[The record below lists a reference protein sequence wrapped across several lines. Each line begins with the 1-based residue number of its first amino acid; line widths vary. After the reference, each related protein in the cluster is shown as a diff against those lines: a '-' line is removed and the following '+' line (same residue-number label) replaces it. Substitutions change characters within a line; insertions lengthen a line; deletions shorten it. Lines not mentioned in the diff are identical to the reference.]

1 MAVNKNFVVK
11 NGLEVATN
19 AIVVD
24 AVNKRV
30 GIGSTIPGVELD
42 VRGNFISTNSYT
54 SGVSTV
60 FNRLNV
66 GAAGGVLSVLGVG
79 GSVGVGTN
87 LPGYL
92 LEVHSTTD
100 TGQTALYVRGDSY
113 VTGNLTVG
121 GDINLDDIN
130 TDQII
135 SNTIS
140 VAVAGTITRL
150 DATTAGITSAY
161 IANSTGTNLNYTGF
175 ATVTGNVQ
183 VTGITSSNS
192 FQIGNTQ
199 VISSARQLQNIAS
212 LDATT
217 TATIETVIQNAPNIF
232 TDLSISGITTLGVTS
247 ATDLSAKNLNISGI
261 STLGTVPSIN
271 VTGITTLGT
280 VKINT
285 GIITATSG
293 VVTYYGDGQYISNI
307 VRGAGIG
314 TYGTI
319 LGYGATVFDFRG
331 SGIGTVTTGSGIGT
345 VYVETIGSR
354 VSISTVPPSNASSK
368 VGDLWYSSILGRTF
382 IYYDEVAIGVG
393 YSSFWIDAA
402 PFNMSVLS
410 SIDNII
416 LSAKTANAP
425 SIGFTTDTSTGFFSP
440 GLGQVTIVSTG
451 SSILNVNSNGVNVTG
466 VTTSSGGFSGNV
478 VGTLLGN
485 VTGNVTGNVSGN
497 VNGYINSPG
506 ISTIGNLQST
516 TLNVTGVSTVANGQ
530 ITNLNVSGVTTT
542 TTLNVGT
549 GGTIITTTSG
559 GLVGIG
565 TTTSTSKLTVIG
577 DVKVS
582 GVVTASSFVASNG
595 FQGTIT
601 AGIAQTSGAGLATS
615 FDFTG
620 IPSWVK
626 RVTVMFNGVSI
637 SASNLLVQIGAGSI
651 VSTGYSGVSVL
662 TAQGSNNP
670 IYPGSG
676 FQFSSNGAVSTC
688 YGHLVLETLGSNN
701 WIGIGQIGRPN
712 DPPNSCIT
720 WTNGSVSLSGTLDR
734 VRITT
739 TTGIGTFSAG
749 TVNILYEG

>member
-42 VRGNFISTNSYT
+42 VRGSFISTNSYT

-92 LEVHSTTD
+92 LEVHSTAD

-212 LDATT
+212 MDATT
-217 TATIETVIQNAPNIF
+217 VSTIETVIQNAPNIF
-232 TDLSISGITTLGVTS
+232 TDLKISGITTLGVTS

-261 STLGTVPSIN
+261 STLGSVPSIN

-285 GIITATSG
+285 GIITATIG

-345 VYVETIGSR
+345 VFIETIGSR

-382 IYYDEVAIGVG
+382 IYYDEIALGVG
-393 YSSFWIDAA
+393 SSSFWIDAA

-416 LSAKTANAP
+416 LSAKTPNAP

-478 VGTLLGN
+478 VGALLGN

-516 TLNVTGVSTVANGQ
+516 TINVTGVSTLGV
-530 ITNLNVSGVTTT
+530 ITASQLNVSGSVGVGTTNALYKLTVSNNAAATSGLANAIADFTGSVNAYTQLNVRNSLSGTNASSDVVVTADTGTDTTNFLDLGINNSGFSTTT
-542 TTLNVGT
+542 WTVNGPTDGYLYTSNTNLSVGVATTSAYLSLFA
-549 GGTIITTTSG
+549 GGTLASNEKVRVTNSG
-559 GLVGIG
+559 VGIG
-565 TTTSTSKLTVIG
+565 TTNPSYTLDVFGNARVGINTSQGVILTSPNGTKYQL
-577 DVKVS
+577 
-582 GVVTASSFVASNG
+582 FVE
-595 FQGTIT
+595 
-601 AGIAQTSGAGLATS
+601 
-615 FDFTG
+615 
-620 IPSWVK
+620 
-626 RVTVMFNGVSI
+626 
-637 SASNLLVQIGAGSI
+637 
-651 VSTGYSGVSVL
+651 
-662 TAQGSNNP
+662 NN
-670 IYPGSG
+670 
-676 FQFSSNGAVSTC
+676 
-688 YGHLVLETLGSNN
+688 
-701 WIGIGQIGRPN
+701 
-712 DPPNSCIT
+712 
-720 WTNGSVSLSGTLDR
+720 GTLKTIA
-734 VRITT
+734 V
-739 TTGIGTFSAG
+739 
-749 TVNILYEG
+749 